1 MKKLFLLFA
10 ALLLSVSAFAQF
22 DTDWYYPGG
31 RIATRVGYSLYQKEV
46 IGDITAALE
55 AGFLRL
61 QLETGTFAID
71 DLGTNK
77 RRTTQY
83 FAPSLG
89 VVYGSKHLFYLLAG
103 ATTWPMWIKNG
114 EIVAFK
120 KGIWHFKLDAGFDF
134 RLNDLFFI
142 NIGGTYVFPCKFEN
156 FTAPSAL
163 LIFAGIG
170 VYI

>member
-22 DTDWYYPGG
+22 DTDWYNLGG
-31 RIATRVGYSLYQKEV
+31 RVTTRIGCDIYQKEV

-77 RRTTQY
+77 RHVTQY

-89 VVYGSKHLFYLLAG
+89 VVCGSKHLFYLLAG

-114 EIVAFK
+114 EIVALK
-120 KGIWHFKLDAGFDF
+120 KDIWHFKLDAGFDF

-142 NIGGTYVFPCKFEN
+142 NIGGTYVFPRRFDS
-156 FTAPSAL
+156 FTASPAL

-170 VYI
+170 FYI